1 MRFED
6 SRCEPQACRLPD
18 SGLDCGVPTAKSA
31 RIAVFASGEG
41 SNFEVLVEA
50 SRRNELGGDV
60 VALFC
65 DNLSA
70 PAIERARR
78 LEIEVV
84 TPPAGP
90 HRTRLADEGP
100 WLEALREHKVD
111 LVLLAGFMRRL
122 HAPMLAAFGGRMLN
136 IHPSLLPSFP
146 GLDAI
151 EQAWRHG
158 VRVTGCTV
166 HMVEEALDDG
176 LIVAQKAVDV
186 REDDTPQSLEARVHA
201 AEHAIY
207 APAVR
212 RFLTQ
217 PWQVDGRR
225 LVFVERRND

>member
-1 MRFED
+1 MP
-6 SRCEPQACRLPD
+6 S
-18 SGLDCGVPTAKSA
+18 AKSA
-31 RIAVFASGEG
+31 RVAVFASGEG
-41 SNFEVLVEA
+41 SNFEALVEA
-50 SRRNELGGDV
+50 SKRNELGGEV

-65 DNLSA
+65 DNSSA

-84 TPPAGP
+84 TPPVGQ
-90 HRTRLADEGP
+90 HRTRLEDEAP
-100 WLEALREHKVD
+100 WLEALRARGVD
-111 LVLLAGFMRRL
+111 LVLLAGFLRRL

-151 EQAWRHG
+151 DQAWRHG

-166 HMVEEALDDG
+166 HMVEEDLDGG
-176 LIVAQKAVDV
+176 LIVAQKSVDV
-186 REDDTPQSLEARVHA
+186 REDDTRQSLETRIHV
-201 AEHAIY
+201 AEHTIY

-212 RFLTQ
+212 RILTQ
-217 PWQVDGRR
+217 PWHVDGRR